1 MSEQDDTRGHK
12 LLADLS
18 KAVRERAAPDG
29 EPLLNRKGLEKIET
43 LAKLFTSAD
52 APPGL
57 RLARDAQ
64 DRFKLTRDGRAA
76 HVSVAWKRE
85 VGAIELGGERAGK
98 TSRAILYVWD
108 EPAAWW
114 RRLDGV
120 SELYDDLMVVLT
132 EFLYPEAKR
141 ER

>member
-18 KAVRERAAPDG
+18 KLVRERTTTDG
-29 EPLLNRKGLEKIET
+29 EPILHRRGLAKIET
-43 LAKLFTSAD
+43 LAKLLTSAD

-57 RLARDAQ
+57 RVLRDAQ
-64 DRFKLTRDGRAA
+64 DRFKLGRDGRNALIT
-76 HVSVAWKRE
+76 VAWKRDL
-85 VGAIELGGERAGK
+85 GAIELGGERANK
-98 TSRAILYVWD
+98 TSKAILYVWD
-108 EPAAWW
+108 DPAAHW

-132 EFLYPEAKR
+132 EFLYPEAKG

>member
-1 MSEQDDTRGHK
+1 MGDQDDTRGQG

-43 LAKLFTSAD
+43 LAKVLTGPD

-57 RLARDAQ
+57 RLTRDAQ
-64 DRFKLTRDGRAA
+64 DRFKLTRDGRNAQIT
-76 HVSVAWKRE
+76 VGWKRE

-98 TSRAILYVWD
+98 GSRPILYVWD
-108 EPAAWW
+108 EPATQW

-120 SELYDDLMVVLT
+120 SELYDDLVVVLT
-132 EFLYPEAKR
+132 EFLYPEVKR

>member
-1 MSEQDDTRGHK
+1 MSDQDDTRGRQ

-29 EPLLNRKGLEKIET
+29 EPILNRKGLEKIET
-43 LAKLFTSAD
+43 LAKMLTGPD

-57 RLARDAQ
+57 RLTRDAQ
-64 DRFKLTRDGRAA
+64 ERFKLTRDNRNA
-76 HVSVAWKRE
+76 HVSVAWRRD
-85 VGAIELGGERAGK
+85 VGAIELGGERLGK
-98 TSRAILYVWD
+98 GSRPILYVWD
-108 EPAAWW
+108 DPASHW

-120 SELYDDLMVVLT
+120 SELYEDLVVVLT